1 VLVPL
6 PGEEFLDL
14 AGDRLDVADG
24 RPVIDALE
32 FDDLRRR
39 DSRGDFARV
48 LDRDR
53 LVLAVHDE
61 GDNQPGTITKSIGP
75 SPKT

>member
-1 VLVPL
+1 
-6 PGEEFLDL
+6 
-14 AGDRLDVADG
+14 
-24 RPVIDALE
+24 VIDALE
-32 FDDLRRR
+32 FDDSRRR